1 MASQSAQ
8 PATNERIVQLLEEIR
23 TQLADAKRQQDQI
36 AGDLSRLLNQ
46 K

>member
-8 PATNERIVQLLEEIR
+8 PATNKLIVQLLEEIR
-23 TQLADAKRQQDQI
+23 TQLADAKWRQDQI
-36 AGDLSRLLNQ
+36 ARDLSRLLDR